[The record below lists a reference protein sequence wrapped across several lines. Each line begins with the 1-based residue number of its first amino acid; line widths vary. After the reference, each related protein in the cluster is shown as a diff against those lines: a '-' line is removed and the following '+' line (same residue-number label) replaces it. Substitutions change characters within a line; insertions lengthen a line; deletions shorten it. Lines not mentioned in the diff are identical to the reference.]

1 MFACTA
7 RGRARARG
15 ACVPLCWLIRLLIVR
30 RPSLATK
37 NVTHA
42 GDDVVHGPAG
52 GGGGEGPYRAAIGR
66 DRRTSRVRRVYDVWR
81 RRRCVVRVEPRGRR
95 GPRDR
100 RKARSGGRRDRGRC
114 GNRSNDPGGGNHAC
128 RDRGARSY
136 VTILLFITRPN
147 RRRAPIIIS
156 RCIVNNNN
164 HNALQRHC

>member
-42 GDDVVHGPAG
+42 GDDVVHGPAGGG

-114 GNRSNDPGGGNHAC
+114 GNRSNDPGGGKP
-128 RDRGARSY
+128 RLQGSWGALVR
-136 VTILLFITRPN
+136 N
-147 RRRAPIIIS
+147 N
-156 RCIVNNNN
+156 IVIYYEAESAEGPDNNKP
-164 HNALQRHC
+164 LYSKQ